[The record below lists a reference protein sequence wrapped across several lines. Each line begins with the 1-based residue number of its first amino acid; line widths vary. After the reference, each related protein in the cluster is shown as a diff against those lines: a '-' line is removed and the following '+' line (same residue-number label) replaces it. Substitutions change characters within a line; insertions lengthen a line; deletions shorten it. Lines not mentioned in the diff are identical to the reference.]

1 MTTCI
6 KCGAPIED
14 GELFCANC
22 AQNGAA
28 VQPRPAPLPA
38 GRMQTPPRLK
48 KQPAEP
54 GGAVLPAG
62 KGGSLC
68 GLIDGKQ
75 EFCRDAER
83 LHGGKLLL
91 ILCACFV
98 IIGRHEK
105 QRLHVL
111 V

>member
-1 MTTCI
+1 MN
-6 KCGAPIED
+6 K
-14 GELFCANC
+14 
-22 AQNGAA
+22 
-28 VQPRPAPLPA
+28 QPR
-38 GRMQTPPRLK
+38 RDS
-48 KQPAEP
+48 

-75 EFCRDAER
+75 EFRRDAEL

>member
-1 MTTCI
+1 M
-6 KCGAPIED
+6 
-14 GELFCANC
+14 
-22 AQNGAA
+22 
-28 VQPRPAPLPA
+28 
-38 GRMQTPPRLK
+38 
-48 KQPAEP
+48 
-54 GGAVLPAG
+54 PAG